1 MALAEDEM
9 DARNGA
15 LVLSQYGWLSR
26 MPADFR
32 TAILRICVWQNYE
45 AGAPLF
51 AAGDPPGGIFGI
63 ADGSVGTSTLLG
75 APDSPMVHI
84 ARRGFW
90 SGMGSVLSGEPRRMS
105 ASAITEALVANVPLP
120 ALHSLLSERPEWW
133 QHIGQLA
140 LSSIDIIGNG
150 FVDLMIRD
158 SGRRCAA
165 ILLRLCECRF
175 NDAADMS
182 REVMVTQE
190 QIADMANL
198 SRATVNRILR
208 GFAKQRL
215 IELRYRSIFVAETK
229 RLRKLANGE

>member
-1 MALAEDEM
+1 MLSAENEM

-15 LVLSQYGWLSR
+15 LVLSKYGWLSQ
-26 MPADFR
+26 MPVDFR
-32 TAILRICVWQNYE
+32 TAILSNCVWQNYE
-45 AGAPLF
+45 AGASLF

-84 ARRGFW
+84 GRRGFW
-90 SGMGSVLSGEPRRMS
+90 SGMGSLLSGEPRRMS
-105 ASAITEALVANVPLP
+105 AFAITEALIANVPLP
-120 ALHSLLSERPEWW
+120 ALQALLSENPEWW
-133 QHIGQLA
+133 QHIGQMA

-150 FVDLMIRD
+150 FADMMIRD

-175 NDAADMS
+175 NDATDVS
-182 REVMVTQE
+182 REVMVTQDE
-190 QIADMANL
+190 IADMANL
-198 SRATVNRILR
+198 SRSTVNTILR
-208 GFAKQRL
+208 RLVKQRL
-215 IELRYRSIFVAETK
+215 IELRYRSIIVVETK

>member
-1 MALAEDEM
+1 MELTEDEM

-15 LVLSQYGWLSR
+15 LVLSKYGWLSR

-32 TAILRICVWQNYE
+32 TSILRNCTWQNYE
-45 AGAPLF
+45 AGASLF
-51 AAGDPPGGIFGI
+51 VAGDPPGGIFGI
-63 ADGSVGTSTLLG
+63 ADGSIGTSTLLG
-75 APDSPMVHI
+75 APDAPMVHI

-90 SGMGSVLSGEPRRMS
+90 SGEGSILSGEPRRMS
-105 ASAITEALVANVPLP
+105 ASAITAALVANVPLS
-120 ALHSLLSERPEWW
+120 ALHTLLSERPEWW

-175 NDAADMS
+175 KDAAEVS

-190 QIADMANL
+190 EMANMANL
-198 SRATVNRILR
+198 SRATVNTILR
-208 GFAKQRL
+208 RFAKQQL
-215 IELRYRSIFVAETK
+215 IELRYRSIIVAETK

>member
-1 MALAEDEM
+1 MELTEDEM

-15 LVLSQYGWLSR
+15 LVLSKYGWLSR

-32 TAILRICVWQNYE
+32 TAILRNCVWQNYE
-45 AGAPLF
+45 AGASLF
-51 AAGDPPGGIFGI
+51 VAGDPPGGIFGI

-90 SGMGSVLSGEPRRMS
+90 SGMGSILSGEPRRMS
-105 ASAITEALVANVPLP
+105 ASAITTALVANMPLP
-120 ALHSLLSERPEWW
+120 ALHVLLSERPEWW

-175 NDAADMS
+175 NDAADVS

-190 QIADMANL
+190 EIADMANL
-198 SRATVNRILR
+198 SRATVNTILR
-208 GFAKQRL
+208 RFAKQQL
-215 IELRYRSIFVAETK
+215 IELRYRSIIVAETK

>member
-1 MALAEDEM
+1 MALVDNEM
-9 DARNGA
+9 EARDGA
-15 LVLSQYGWLSR
+15 LVLSKYGWLSQ

-32 TAILRICVWQNYE
+32 TAILKNCVWQHYE
-45 AGAPLF
+45 AGASLF

-84 ARRGFW
+84 GRRGLW
-90 SGMGSVLSGEPRRMS
+90 SGMGSILSGEPRRMS
-105 ASAITEALVANVPLP
+105 AFAITDALIANVPLP
-120 ALHSLLSERPEWW
+120 ALRALLSERPEWW

-150 FVDLMIRD
+150 FADLMIRD

-175 NDAADMS
+175 KDTADMS

-190 QIADMANL
+190 EVAAMANL
-198 SRATVNRILR
+198 SRATVNTILR
-208 GFAKQRL
+208 RLAKQRL
-215 IELRYRSIFVAETK
+215 IELRYRSIIVAKTK
-229 RLRKLANGE
+229 SLRKLANGE

>member
-1 MALAEDEM
+1 MTLAEDEM
-9 DARNGA
+9 DVRNGA
-15 LVLSQYGWLSR
+15 LVLSKYGWLSQ

-32 TAILRICVWQNYE
+32 TAILRNCVWQNYE
-45 AGAPLF
+45 AGASLF
-51 AAGDPPGGIFGI
+51 VAGDPPGGIFGI

-90 SGMGSVLSGEPRRMS
+90 SGEGSILSGAPRRMS
-105 ASAITEALVANVPLP
+105 ASAITAALIANVPLP
-120 ALHSLLSERPEWW
+120 DLRTLLSDRPEWW

-140 LSSIDIIGNG
+140 LSSIDVIGNG
-150 FVDLMIRD
+150 FADSTIRD

-175 NDAADMS
+175 NDTTDVS
-182 REVMVTQE
+182 LEIMVTQE
-190 QIADMANL
+190 EIADMVNL
-198 SRATVNRILR
+198 SRSTVNTILR
-208 GFAKQRL
+208 RFAKQRS
-215 IELRYRSIFVAETK
+215 IEIRYRSIVVVETK

>member
-1 MALAEDEM
+1 MELAEDEM
-9 DARNGA
+9 DTRNGA
-15 LVLSQYGWLSR
+15 LVLSKYGWLSR

-32 TAILRICVWQNYE
+32 TAILRNCVWQNYE
-45 AGAPLF
+45 AGASLF
-51 AAGDPPGGIFGI
+51 VAGDPPGGIFGI

-90 SGMGSVLSGEPRRMS
+90 SGMGSILSGEPRRMS
-105 ASAITEALVANVPLP
+105 ASAITAALVANVPLP
-120 ALHSLLSERPEWW
+120 ALHALLSERPEWW

-175 NDAADMS
+175 HDIADIS

-190 QIADMANL
+190 EVAAMANL
-198 SRATVNRILR
+198 SRATVNTILR
-208 GFAKQRL
+208 RFAKQRL
-215 IELRYRSIFVAETK
+215 IELRYRSIIVVGTK
-229 RLRKLANGE
+229 GLRKLANGE

>member
-1 MALAEDEM
+1 MALAENEM

-15 LVLSQYGWLSR
+15 LVLSKYGWLNQ

-32 TAILRICVWQNYE
+32 TAILRNCVWQTYE
-45 AGAPLF
+45 AGASLF

-84 ARRGFW
+84 GRRGFW
-90 SGMGSVLSGEPRRMS
+90 SGMGSLLSGEPRRMS
-105 ASAITEALVANVPLP
+105 AFAITEALIANVPLP
-120 ALHSLLSERPEWW
+120 ALRALLSERPEWW

-140 LSSIDIIGNG
+140 LLSIDIIGNG
-150 FVDLMIRD
+150 FADLMIRD

-165 ILLRLCECRF
+165 ILLRLCESRF
-175 NDAADMS
+175 DDSENIS

-190 QIADMANL
+190 EIANMANL
-198 SRATVNRILR
+198 SRATVNTILR
-208 GFAKQRL
+208 RLAQQRL
-215 IELRYRSIFVAETK
+215 IEIRYRSIIVVETK

>member
-1 MALAEDEM
+1 MVSAENKM

-15 LVLSQYGWLSR
+15 LVLSKYGWLSQ

-32 TAILRICVWQNYE
+32 SAILRNCVWQNYA
-45 AGAPLF
+45 AGASLF

-84 ARRGFW
+84 GRRGFW
-90 SGMGSVLSGEPRRMS
+90 SGMGSLLSGEPRRMS
-105 ASAITEALVANVPLP
+105 AFAITEALIANVPLP
-120 ALHSLLSERPEWW
+120 ALQALLSENPEWW
-133 QHIGQLA
+133 QHIGQMA

-150 FVDLMIRD
+150 FADMMIRD

-175 NDAADMS
+175 NDATDVS
-182 REVMVTQE
+182 REVMVTQDE
-190 QIADMANL
+190 IADMANL
-198 SRATVNRILR
+198 SRSTVNTILR
-208 GFAKQRL
+208 RLVKQRL
-215 IELRYRSIFVAETK
+215 IELRYRSIIVVETK

>member
-1 MALAEDEM
+1 MVLAEDDM
-9 DARNGA
+9 DARNGS
-15 LVLSQYGWLSR
+15 LVLSKYGWLSR
-26 MPADFR
+26 MPAEFR
-32 TAILRICVWQNYE
+32 SAILRNCAWQNFE
-45 AGAPLF
+45 AGASLF

-75 APDSPMVHI
+75 APDSPMLHI

-105 ASAITEALVANVPLP
+105 ASAITAALVANVPLP
-120 ALHSLLSERPEWW
+120 ILKALLSERPEWW

-150 FVDLMIRD
+150 FVDMLIRD

-175 NDAADMS
+175 NDIADVS

-190 QIADMANL
+190 EIADMANL
-198 SRATVNRILR
+198 SRATVNTILGR
-208 GFAKQRL
+208 FAKQRL
-215 IELRYRSIFVAETK
+215 IELRYRSIIVVKTK
-229 RLRKLANGE
+229 SLRKLANGE